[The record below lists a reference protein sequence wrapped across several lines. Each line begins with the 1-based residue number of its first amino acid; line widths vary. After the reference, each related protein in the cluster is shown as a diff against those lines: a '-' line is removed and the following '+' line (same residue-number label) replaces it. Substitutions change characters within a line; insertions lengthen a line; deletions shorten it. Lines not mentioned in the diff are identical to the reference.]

1 MIESNSEVSKDFR
14 KSFTGI
20 GAGKTTCSQRE
31 EKAEREETQSRES
44 PQVHHGRYYREAFPR
59 LLPL

>member
-1 MIESNSEVSKDFR
+1 MIENKNDAR
-14 KSFTGI
+14 KNL
-20 GAGKTTCSQRE
+20 

-44 PQVHHGRYYREAFPR
+44 PQVHHGRHCREVFPR